1 MKSCNICRQKQKH
14 QNGKFGVD
22 FADKKEY
29 NLLKIKK
36 GAIKTGPDKTKG
48 VPKMAT
54 RYTKDKDH
62 RFSFRVNDAL
72 FNWVNDR
79 AKKLGV
85 SPCDLVRS
93 YLFQQMSA
101 EATLAAINNDSTA
114 DRRRDCEVKNH
125 ANNKKHI

>member
-1 MKSCNICRQKQKH
+1 M
-14 QNGKFGVD
+14 
-22 FADKKEY
+22 
-29 NLLKIKK
+29 
-36 GAIKTGPDKTKG
+36 P
-48 VPKMAT
+48 T

-101 EATLAAINNDSTA
+101 EATLAAINIDSTA
-114 DRRRDCEVKNH
+114 DRRRDCEVRNH